1 MHHMIPIRY
10 VYPSGGFYGWRFAPD
25 RGGNRS
31 TKLCLGTYLTPRYMT
46 VHGFLV
52 QDIGND
58 NVPDALNALT
68 ALIREV
74 A

>member
-1 MHHMIPIRY
+1 MVFDR
-10 VYPSGGFYGWRFAPD
+10 RAP
-25 RGGNRS
+25 
-31 TKLCLGTYLTPRYMT
+31 L

>member
-1 MHHMIPIRY
+1 MRVHKQGLNVEPAVGLWVPPID
-10 VYPSGGFYGWRFAPD
+10 APH
-25 RGGNRS
+25 
-31 TKLCLGTYLTPRYMT
+31 CL